1 MTVTGLQEGAGKL
14 LLAAGAD
21 PALLSCTQDTPL
33 HLAAWKGSLRLCT
46 LLLEA
51 GADVNAEDGERH
63 TPVMPAVVALE
74 SKCSTSII

>member
-1 MTVTGLQEGAGKL
+1 MTLTSMQEGAGKL

-21 PALLSCTQDTPL
+21 PSLVSCTQDTPL
-33 HLAAWKGSLRLCT
+33 HLAAWKGSLRVCT

-63 TPVMPAVVALE
+63 TPVMPAAVL
-74 SKCSTSII
+74 T